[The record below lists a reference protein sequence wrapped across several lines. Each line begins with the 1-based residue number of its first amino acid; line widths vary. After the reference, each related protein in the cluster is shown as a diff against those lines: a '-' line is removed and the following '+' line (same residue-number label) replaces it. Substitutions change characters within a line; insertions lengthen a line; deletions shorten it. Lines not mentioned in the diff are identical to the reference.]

1 MLTKLLKYE
10 FKATGRVY
18 GGLYL
23 AILAAAALLGLSF
36 RFPIFLVHTAPIAVL
51 MIVYLA
57 LVVAIVVMTVFTI
70 VQRFT
75 RNLLGR
81 EGYLMHTLPVSSVQ
95 LILSK
100 LISSM
105 VWVLCSILAVLLS
118 FGVFSLFGS
127 LNSSTFSDLMHS
139 LASYGP
145 EITQLLGTVVKGY
158 GFAMGLLVLEWLA
171 SLACAIL
178 CLYTACMIGHQFKRH
193 VVLAGIAAFVVL
205 NVVQNQLLN
214 LLPYNSD
221 NAMGLNLVFSTSAS
235 DGSLVYTV
243 SGNKAYVWAVL
254 AALAV
259 DLVVCAVYF
268 AATNWMMKNK
278 LNLE

>member
-51 MIVYLA
+51 MIIYLA

-105 VWVLCSILAVLLS
+105 VWVFPKLIL
-118 FGVFSLFGS
+118 
-127 LNSSTFSDLMHS
+127 TD
-139 LASYGP
+139 
-145 EITQLLGTVVKGY
+145 
-158 GFAMGLLVLEWLA
+158 W
-171 SLACAIL
+171 
-178 CLYTACMIGHQFKRH
+178 
-193 VVLAGIAAFVVL
+193 
-205 NVVQNQLLN
+205 
-214 LLPYNSD
+214 
-221 NAMGLNLVFSTSAS
+221 
-235 DGSLVYTV
+235 
-243 SGNKAYVWAVL
+243 
-254 AALAV
+254 
-259 DLVVCAVYF
+259 
-268 AATNWMMKNK
+268 
-278 LNLE
+278 

>member
-158 GFAMGLLVLEWLA
+158 GFAMVLLVLEWLA

-214 LLPYNSD
+214 LLPYNAT
-221 NAMGLNLVFSTSAS
+221 NTGLDLVFSTSAG
-235 DGSLVYTV
+235 DGSIVYTV
-243 SGNKAYVWAVL
+243 TGNKTYLWAVL
-254 AALAV
+254 AALAA
-259 DLVVCAVYF
+259 DLVLCAVYF
-268 AATNWMMKNK
+268 AATSWLMQNK
-278 LNLE
+278 LDLE